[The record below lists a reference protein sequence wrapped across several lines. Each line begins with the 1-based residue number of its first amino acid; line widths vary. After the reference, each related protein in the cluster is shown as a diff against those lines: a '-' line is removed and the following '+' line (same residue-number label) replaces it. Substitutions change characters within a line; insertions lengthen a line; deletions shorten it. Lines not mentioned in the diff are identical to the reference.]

1 MSLIRIF
8 LLFISRML
16 RGYQLKLPAF
26 TITDRSFS
34 PNGRIVAIGTLLREL
49 DAKIETLQQELSLL
63 KDEHR
68 AAQKRKNAEHWAS
81 INHTGEKKSE

>member
-1 MSLIRIF
+1 MSMIRIF

-26 TITDRSFS
+26 TITDRSFH

-68 AAQKRKNAEHWAS
+68 AAQKRKNAEHWES
-81 INHTGEKKSE
+81 ICKGENKNE